1 MPNALTCSP
10 PWLYTAF
17 LLLYNIT
24 TDLLKSIAELRT
36 LSVPEQGSETA
47 APLGESLSI
56 LRLDFLKTLELEAPV
71 WPNILKLRVEREHEA
86 TLV

>member
-1 MPNALTCSP
+1 MPNALTCFP

-24 TDLLKSIAELRT
+24 PDLLKSIPELRT
-36 LSVPEQGSETA
+36 LSVAEQGSETA

-56 LRLDFLKTLELEAPV
+56 LILDFLRHWNWKGLFGP
-71 WPNILKLRVEREHEA
+71 IS
-86 TLV
+86 

>member
-1 MPNALTCSP
+1 MPNALTRSP
-10 PWLYTAF
+10 PRLYNAF

-36 LSVPEQGSETA
+36 FSVPEQGSETA

-56 LRLDFLKTLELEAPV
+56 LRLDFLRHQNWKGLFGPV
-71 WPNILKLRVEREHEA
+71 S
-86 TLV
+86 

>member
-10 PWLYTAF
+10 PWLYTIF
-17 LLLYNIT
+17 LLLYIIT

-47 APLGESLSI
+47 APLGESLSA
-56 LRLDFLKTLELEAPV
+56 LRLDFL
-71 WPNILKLRVEREHEA
+71 RH
-86 TLV
+86 